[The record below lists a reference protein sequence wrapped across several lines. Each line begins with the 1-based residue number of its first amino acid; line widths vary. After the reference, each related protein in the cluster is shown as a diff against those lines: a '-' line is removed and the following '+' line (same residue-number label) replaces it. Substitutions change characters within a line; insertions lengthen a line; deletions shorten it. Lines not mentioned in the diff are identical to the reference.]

1 MQVPRPAV
9 RIHRTIHDDGTFG
22 PTKSRRS
29 RTVTLPNW
37 YVRILESQIAE
48 SNTEMV
54 FPSPEG
60 RPLPQRRFST
70 RFWRPATRKAGWI
83 GVTPHQIRHLHVT
96 QLLENRRPLAE
107 VAARLGHSTPRVT
120 AEVYAKWIQPDDFG
134 AADATP
140 DYSGVANP

>member
-48 SNTEMV
+48 SNSEMV

-70 RFWRPATRKAGWI
+70 RFWRPATRKAGWV

-96 QLLENRRPLAE
+96 QLLENRRPLTE

-120 AEVYAKWIQPDDFG
+120 AEVYAKWIQPDDSG